1 MIKPDW
7 TAKTYND
14 LRYFKIDGD
23 SNSTVFKTWLL
34 APLVCKSMWS
44 YSIETKE
51 ARRNQTKL

>member
-23 SNSTVFKTWLL
+23 NNSTVSKTSLL
-34 APLVCKSMWS
+34 APLVCKNMWS

-51 ARRNQTKL
+51 AGRNQVKL